1 VIVPDPLEV
10 ESAIVALTFLA
21 PVDVQWPFV
30 CDVIDAAP
38 DQANALGHIAAG
50 MLEGLLGRHGDAVID
65 RVELRAAIDPK
76 FRRVL
81 GGVWQYM
88 MSDRVF
94 ARVRA
99 AVEQGTE
106 L

>member
-1 VIVPDPLEV
+1 V

-21 PVDVQWPFV
+21 PVEIQWPFV
-30 CDVIDAAP
+30 CDVIAAAP

-50 MLEGLLGRHGDAVID
+50 MLEGLLGRHGEAVIE
-65 RVELRAAIDPK
+65 RVEVRAALDPK

-81 GGVWQYM
+81 SGVWQYM
-88 MSDRVF
+88 MSDQIF

-99 AVEQGTE
+99 AAEQAT
-106 L
+106 